1 MNWMIRVFASA
12 ALKQAVAVAYDVL
25 GVAANAI
32 AGVLQGDSVSDS
44 ARSRLAVVL
53 RAIVVL
59 RDFIGKLADIMGV
72 NLLNITVSGVSEL
85 ESALDKLQDL
95 AKKL

>member
-1 MNWMIRVFASA
+1 MNWMIRLVASA

-32 AGVLQGDSVSDS
+32 NGVLQGDSISDS
-44 ARSRLAVVL
+44 ARMRLTIVL

-72 NLLNITVSGVSEL
+72 SLLHVTVSGVQEL
-85 ESALDKLQDL
+85 EDALDKLQRITKSL
-95 AKKL
+95 